1 MNTQNDSTLFPLDQ
15 QRSILQD
22 SEALSALAVYEV
34 LELAIFVTEKLGA
47 MALDAEGDG
56 EFQGAAELYDEIATA
71 WLNAAGVLP
80 ADMQPY
86 VQSLTE
92 YWAERAN
99 EAHQQAA
106 LAEELPPAPERSHYR
121 SPGKT
126 TLRQAAKPI
135 KKAPSTPNGRPTISR
150 ELPPIK
156 GGEPGTGDKTS
167 FPRFKKIDTRRLLNN
182 QEDND
187 D

>member
-99 EAHQQAA
+99 EAHQRAV
-106 LAEELPPAPERSHYR
+106 LAEEMPPVRERSRYR
-121 SPGKT
+121 SPGKR

-135 KKAPSTPNGRPTISR
+135 RKAASTRKGRPTIPR

-156 GGEPGTGDKTS
+156 GGEPVIGDKTS
-167 FPRFKKIDTRRLLNN
+167 FRHPKKIDTRTLLNN